1 MSNEGRFPTGQR
13 LDSGTRTT
21 GGAPV
26 GFSLMLW
33 LEREV
38 VATLVS
44 PTLDDEQRS
53 AVEVYV
59 DESLR
64 AMPEHL
70 RAGVAAESLVFGA
83 WPRIQ
88 RRIGRLDRHGLQA
101 RVERWKSSRFDLI
114 RQYVRLLQSLVVFA
128 EHELTPGR
136 AR

>member
-1 MSNEGRFPTGQR
+1 
-13 LDSGTRTT
+13 
-21 GGAPV
+21 
-26 GFSLMLW
+26 MLW

-44 PTLDDEQRS
+44 PTLNDQQRS
-53 AVEVYV
+53 AIEAYV

-83 WPRIQ
+83 WPRVQ
-88 RRIGRLDRHGLQA
+88 HSLGRLDRAALDA
-101 RVERWKSSRFDLI
+101 RVDRWKASRFDLI
-114 RQYVRLLQSLVVFA
+114 RQYVRLLQSLVLFA
-128 EHELTPGR
+128 EHELTPGA